1 MLINILETA
10 FNLIISLN
18 KDLFEIISLSLKVT
32 ISALIIAVSISIPIG
47 AFLALYK
54 NKFQSFLV
62 LISNTL
68 MGMPPVVLGLLIY
81 TLVSKKGIFGFLDIL
96 YTPSA
101 MILAQ
106 TLLIIPIVISLT
118 YEEIYKKNK
127 EYNLLLISLNLSN
140 FSKLKTLIYECRYAL
155 LTVALTGFGR
165 ASAEVGAVMIVGG
178 NINHFTRVMT
188 TAIAF
193 ETSKGSIELAVALGL
208 ILLLISLIITIII
221 KSLRKISWMNI
232 LPLKIHNLSY
242 SVNGSNILNNIN
254 ILSDEKKITIIAGNN
269 GSGKS
274 TLLKILHGLIEIP
287 DNIIKWGD
295 YSIKNVKDNQDP
307 IDMIK
312 EMLIQGGHSTQDD
325 LKLIDKDIK
334 KIVQESADFAIA
346 SPEPDLNELY
356 TDILV

>member
-1 MLINILETA
+1 MLINIVETA
-10 FNLIISLN
+10 FNLIISLD
-18 KDLFEIISLSLKVT
+18 KDLFEIISLSLTVT
-32 ISALIIAVSISIPIG
+32 ISALIIAVVISIPLG
-47 AFLALYK
+47 AFLVLYK
-54 NKFQSFLV
+54 NRLQAFIV

-81 TLVSKKGIFGFLDIL
+81 TLVSKKGVFGFLDIL
-96 YTPSA
+96 YTPSV

-106 TLLIIPIVISLT
+106 TLLIMPIVISLT

-155 LTVALTGFGR
+155 ITVALTGFGR

-221 KSLRKISWMNI
+221 KSLRKIS
-232 LPLKIHNLSY
+232 
-242 SVNGSNILNNIN
+242 
-254 ILSDEKKITIIAGNN
+254 
-269 GSGKS
+269 
-274 TLLKILHGLIEIP
+274 
-287 DNIIKWGD
+287 
-295 YSIKNVKDNQDP
+295 
-307 IDMIK
+307 
-312 EMLIQGGHSTQDD
+312 
-325 LKLIDKDIK
+325 
-334 KIVQESADFAIA
+334 
-346 SPEPDLNELY
+346 
-356 TDILV
+356 

>member
-208 ILLLISLIITIII
+208 ILF
-221 KSLRKISWMNI
+221 
-232 LPLKIHNLSY
+232 Y
-242 SVNGSNILNNIN
+242 
-254 ILSDEKKITIIAGNN
+254 
-269 GSGKS
+269 
-274 TLLKILHGLIEIP
+274 
-287 DNIIKWGD
+287 
-295 YSIKNVKDNQDP
+295 
-307 IDMIK
+307 
-312 EMLIQGGHSTQDD
+312 
-325 LKLIDKDIK
+325 
-334 KIVQESADFAIA
+334 F
-346 SPEPDLNELY
+346 
-356 TDILV
+356 

>member
-10 FNLIISLN
+10 FSLIISLD
-18 KDLFEIISLSLKVT
+18 KDLFEIISLSLTVT
-32 ISALIIAVSISIPIG
+32 ISALIIAVSISIPFG
-47 AFLALYK
+47 AFLVLYK
-54 NKFQSFLV
+54 NKLQSFIV

-96 YTPSA
+96 YTPSV

-127 EYNLLLISLNLSN
+127 EYKLLLTSLNLSN

-221 KSLRKISWMNI
+221 KSLRKIS
-232 LPLKIHNLSY
+232 
-242 SVNGSNILNNIN
+242 
-254 ILSDEKKITIIAGNN
+254 
-269 GSGKS
+269 
-274 TLLKILHGLIEIP
+274 
-287 DNIIKWGD
+287 
-295 YSIKNVKDNQDP
+295 
-307 IDMIK
+307 
-312 EMLIQGGHSTQDD
+312 
-325 LKLIDKDIK
+325 
-334 KIVQESADFAIA
+334 
-346 SPEPDLNELY
+346 
-356 TDILV
+356 

>member
-106 TLLIIPIVISLT
+106 TLIIIHIVISLT

-221 KSLRKISWMNI
+221 KSLRKIS
-232 LPLKIHNLSY
+232 
-242 SVNGSNILNNIN
+242 
-254 ILSDEKKITIIAGNN
+254 
-269 GSGKS
+269 
-274 TLLKILHGLIEIP
+274 
-287 DNIIKWGD
+287 
-295 YSIKNVKDNQDP
+295 
-307 IDMIK
+307 
-312 EMLIQGGHSTQDD
+312 
-325 LKLIDKDIK
+325 
-334 KIVQESADFAIA
+334 
-346 SPEPDLNELY
+346 
-356 TDILV
+356 

>member
-10 FNLIISLN
+10 FNLIISLD

-221 KSLRKISWMNI
+221 KSLRKIS
-232 LPLKIHNLSY
+232 
-242 SVNGSNILNNIN
+242 
-254 ILSDEKKITIIAGNN
+254 
-269 GSGKS
+269 
-274 TLLKILHGLIEIP
+274 
-287 DNIIKWGD
+287 
-295 YSIKNVKDNQDP
+295 
-307 IDMIK
+307 
-312 EMLIQGGHSTQDD
+312 
-325 LKLIDKDIK
+325 
-334 KIVQESADFAIA
+334 
-346 SPEPDLNELY
+346 
-356 TDILV
+356 

>member
-1 MLINILETA
+1 LDE
-10 FNLIISLN
+10 
-18 KDLFEIISLSLKVT
+18 DLFEIISLSLTVT
-32 ISALIIAVSISIPIG
+32 ISALIIAVSISIPFG
-47 AFLALYK
+47 AFLVLYK
-54 NKFQSFLV
+54 NKLQSFIV

-96 YTPSA
+96 YTPSV

-127 EYNLLLISLNLSN
+127 EYKLLLTSLNLSN

-221 KSLRKISWMNI
+221 KSLRKIS
-232 LPLKIHNLSY
+232 
-242 SVNGSNILNNIN
+242 
-254 ILSDEKKITIIAGNN
+254 
-269 GSGKS
+269 
-274 TLLKILHGLIEIP
+274 
-287 DNIIKWGD
+287 
-295 YSIKNVKDNQDP
+295 
-307 IDMIK
+307 
-312 EMLIQGGHSTQDD
+312 
-325 LKLIDKDIK
+325 
-334 KIVQESADFAIA
+334 
-346 SPEPDLNELY
+346 
-356 TDILV
+356 

>member
-10 FNLIISLN
+10 FNLIISLD
-18 KDLFEIISLSLKVT
+18 KDLFEIINLSLKVT
-32 ISALIIAVSISIPIG
+32 ISALIIAVSVSIPLG
-47 AFLALYK
+47 AFLVFYK
-54 NKFQSFLV
+54 NKFQSFIV
-62 LISNTL
+62 LIANTL

-96 YTPSA
+96 YTPTA

-106 TLLIIPIVISLT
+106 TLLIMPIVISLT

-127 EYNLLLISLNLSN
+127 EYNLLLSSLNLSN

-208 ILLLISLIITIII
+208 ILLLISFIITLLI
-221 KSLRKISWMNI
+221 KSLRKIS
-232 LPLKIHNLSY
+232 
-242 SVNGSNILNNIN
+242 
-254 ILSDEKKITIIAGNN
+254 
-269 GSGKS
+269 
-274 TLLKILHGLIEIP
+274 
-287 DNIIKWGD
+287 
-295 YSIKNVKDNQDP
+295 
-307 IDMIK
+307 
-312 EMLIQGGHSTQDD
+312 
-325 LKLIDKDIK
+325 
-334 KIVQESADFAIA
+334 
-346 SPEPDLNELY
+346 
-356 TDILV
+356 

>member
-10 FNLIISLN
+10 FNLIISLD
-18 KDLFEIISLSLKVT
+18 KDLFEIISLSLTVT
-32 ISALIIAVSISIPIG
+32 ISALIIAVAISIPLG
-47 AFLALYK
+47 AFLVLYK
-54 NKFQSFLV
+54 NRLQAFIV

-81 TLVSKKGIFGFLDIL
+81 TLVSKKGVFGFLDIL
-96 YTPSA
+96 YTPSV

-106 TLLIIPIVISLT
+106 TLLIMPIVISLT

-140 FSKLKTLIYECRYAL
+140 LSKLKTLIYECRYAL

-221 KSLRKISWMNI
+221 KSLRKIS
-232 LPLKIHNLSY
+232 
-242 SVNGSNILNNIN
+242 
-254 ILSDEKKITIIAGNN
+254 
-269 GSGKS
+269 
-274 TLLKILHGLIEIP
+274 
-287 DNIIKWGD
+287 
-295 YSIKNVKDNQDP
+295 
-307 IDMIK
+307 
-312 EMLIQGGHSTQDD
+312 
-325 LKLIDKDIK
+325 
-334 KIVQESADFAIA
+334 
-346 SPEPDLNELY
+346 
-356 TDILV
+356 

>member
-18 KDLFEIISLSLKVT
+18 KDLFEIISLSLTVT

-54 NKFQSFLV
+54 NKLQSFIV

-140 FSKLKTLIYECRYAL
+140 FSKLKTLIFECRYAL

-221 KSLRKISWMNI
+221 KSLRKIS
-232 LPLKIHNLSY
+232 
-242 SVNGSNILNNIN
+242 
-254 ILSDEKKITIIAGNN
+254 
-269 GSGKS
+269 
-274 TLLKILHGLIEIP
+274 
-287 DNIIKWGD
+287 
-295 YSIKNVKDNQDP
+295 
-307 IDMIK
+307 
-312 EMLIQGGHSTQDD
+312 
-325 LKLIDKDIK
+325 
-334 KIVQESADFAIA
+334 
-346 SPEPDLNELY
+346 
-356 TDILV
+356 

>member
-10 FNLIISLN
+10 FDLIITLN
-18 KDLFEIISLSLKVT
+18 DDLFEIINLSLKVT
-32 ISALIIAVSISIPIG
+32 LSALIIAVSISIPFG

-54 NKFQSFLV
+54 NKYQSLIV

-96 YTPSA
+96 YTPTA

-118 YEEIYKKNK
+118 YEEVYKKNK
-127 EYNLLLISLNLSN
+127 DYNLLLNSLNLNN

-155 LTVALTGFGR
+155 VTVALTGFGR

-178 NINHFTRVMT
+178 NINHYTRVMT

-208 ILLLISLIITIII
+208 ILILISLIITLLI
-221 KSLRKISWMNI
+221 KSLRKIS
-232 LPLKIHNLSY
+232 
-242 SVNGSNILNNIN
+242 
-254 ILSDEKKITIIAGNN
+254 
-269 GSGKS
+269 
-274 TLLKILHGLIEIP
+274 
-287 DNIIKWGD
+287 
-295 YSIKNVKDNQDP
+295 
-307 IDMIK
+307 
-312 EMLIQGGHSTQDD
+312 
-325 LKLIDKDIK
+325 
-334 KIVQESADFAIA
+334 
-346 SPEPDLNELY
+346 
-356 TDILV
+356 

>member
-10 FNLIISLN
+10 FGLIISLD
-18 KDLFEIISLSLKVT
+18 KDLFEIISLSLTVT
-32 ISALIIAVSISIPIG
+32 ISALIIAVSISIPFG
-47 AFLALYK
+47 AFLVLYK
-54 NKFQSFLV
+54 NKLQSFIV

-127 EYNLLLISLNLSN
+127 EYNLLLTSLNLSN

-221 KSLRKISWMNI
+221 KSLRKIS
-232 LPLKIHNLSY
+232 
-242 SVNGSNILNNIN
+242 
-254 ILSDEKKITIIAGNN
+254 
-269 GSGKS
+269 
-274 TLLKILHGLIEIP
+274 
-287 DNIIKWGD
+287 
-295 YSIKNVKDNQDP
+295 
-307 IDMIK
+307 
-312 EMLIQGGHSTQDD
+312 
-325 LKLIDKDIK
+325 
-334 KIVQESADFAIA
+334 
-346 SPEPDLNELY
+346 
-356 TDILV
+356 

>member
-10 FNLIISLN
+10 FSLIISLD
-18 KDLFEIISLSLKVT
+18 KDLFEIINLSLTVT
-32 ISALIIAVSISIPIG
+32 ISALIIAVSISIPFG
-47 AFLALYK
+47 AFLVLYK
-54 NKFQSFLV
+54 NKLQSFIV

-127 EYNLLLISLNLSN
+127 EYNLLLTSLNLSN

-221 KSLRKISWMNI
+221 KSLRKIN
-232 LPLKIHNLSY
+232 
-242 SVNGSNILNNIN
+242 
-254 ILSDEKKITIIAGNN
+254 
-269 GSGKS
+269 
-274 TLLKILHGLIEIP
+274 
-287 DNIIKWGD
+287 
-295 YSIKNVKDNQDP
+295 
-307 IDMIK
+307 
-312 EMLIQGGHSTQDD
+312 
-325 LKLIDKDIK
+325 
-334 KIVQESADFAIA
+334 
-346 SPEPDLNELY
+346 
-356 TDILV
+356 